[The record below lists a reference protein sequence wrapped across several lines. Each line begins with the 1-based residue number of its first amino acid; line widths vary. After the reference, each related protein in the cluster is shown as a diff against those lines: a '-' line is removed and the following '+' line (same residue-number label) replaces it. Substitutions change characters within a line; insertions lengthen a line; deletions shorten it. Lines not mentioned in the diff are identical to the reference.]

1 MEKFSKQELK
11 DEIKIELI
19 TEKDKE
25 NLRNR

>member
-1 MEKFSKQELK
+1 MEKFSRQELE